1 MRSLRQY
8 RLFVTLLVLPVL
20 AIVLIVILVMALT
33 GGDEEP
39 PGEATPTAPAAGTVS
54 GPAPTPTRLGVTPIA
69 TPIVVQPTQPPVP
82 EPTPTPQPEPTPTEP
97 PVPTPTPTP
106 EGPIS
111 YEVQEGDTLFSIASA
126 YGVSV
131 DDLVSFND
139 LPDEN
144 FIFVGQVLEVP
155 TDPEQVRE
163 RVESRPVA
171 TTAVVVPSDGLNVR
185 DAPSTETGTVQ
196 YVAPGG
202 TELSLTGVIEVID
215 DIEWREVGDGNWVQA
230 QYLEIG
236 VRAAPTAAP
245 VETAAPAAAP
255 APAATATPAAA
266 PAPTG
271 ETVRATIVP
280 TAGLNVRVAADPN
293 ASVAYVA
300 PGASELE
307 LTGETQVVNGVTW
320 WQVVDGNWVQGQF
333 LKFG

>member
-39 PGEATPTAPAAGTVS
+39 AGEATPTASTTGPAS

-106 EGPIS
+106 AGPID

-144 FIFVGQVLEVP
+144 FIFVGQVLEIP

-163 RVESRPVA
+163 RAESRPVA

-185 DAPSTETGTVQ
+185 AAPSTETGAVQ

-202 TELSLTGVIEVID
+202 TELALTGVIEVID
-215 DIEWREVGDGNWVQA
+215 DIEWREVDDGNWVQA

-236 VRAAPTAAP
+236 VRAAPAPAP
-245 VETAAPAAAP
+245 VETP
-255 APAATATPAAA
+255 APAATAAPAAPPPPPGPAGPPGGGGGPPHNPPPRGGRGGGGA
-266 PAPTG
+266 PP
-271 ETVRATIVP
+271 
-280 TAGLNVRVAADPN
+280 
-293 ASVAYVA
+293 
-300 PGASELE
+300 
-307 LTGETQVVNGVTW
+307 
-320 WQVVDGNWVQGQF
+320 
-333 LKFG
+333 

>member
-20 AIVLIVILVMALT
+20 AIVLIVVLVMALT
-33 GGDEEP
+33 GGGEEEQP
-39 PGEATPTAPAAGTVS
+39 LATTPTAVPTAAVS
-54 GPAPTPTRLGVTPIA
+54 GLQPTPGRTPVAPTITVA
-69 TPIVVQPTQPPVP
+69 PTQPPVP
-82 EPTPTPQPEPTPTEP
+82 EPTPTPASTPTPTEP
-97 PVPTPTPTP
+97 PIPTPTPTP
-106 EGPIS
+106 EGPIE
-111 YEVQEGDTLFSIASA
+111 YAVQDGDTLFSIASA

-131 DDLVSFND
+131 ADLVDFND

-144 FIFVGQVLEVP
+144 FIFVGQVLEIP
-155 TDPEQVRE
+155 TDPAQVIE
-163 RVESRPVA
+163 RRESRPVA

-185 DAPSTETGTVQ
+185 AAPSTETGAIQ

-202 TELSLTGVIEVID
+202 TELALTGVIEVID
-215 DIEWREVGDGNWVQA
+215 GIEWREVEDGNWVQA

-236 VRAAPTAAP
+236 VRAAPAPDPTPTAAP
-245 VETAAPAAAP
+245 EAAAP
-255 APAATATPAAA
+255 APAATQPPA
-266 PAPTG
+266 G
-271 ETVRATIVP
+271 ETVRATVVP

-320 WQVVDGNWVQGQF
+320 WRLTDGNWAQGQF

>member
-20 AIVLIVILVMALT
+20 AIVLIVVLVMALT
-33 GGDEEP
+33 GGGDEEQP
-39 PGEATPTAPAAGTVS
+39 AEATATPAAVIGGLTPVPS
-54 GPAPTPTRLGVTPIA
+54 IGQTPPAPTITVP
-69 TPIVVQPTQPPVP
+69 PTQPPIP
-82 EPTPTPQPEPTPTEP
+82 EPTPQPTPTPTEP

-106 EGPIS
+106 EGPIE
-111 YEVQEGDTLFSIASA
+111 YAVQEGDTLYSIASA

-131 DDLVSFND
+131 EDLVSFND

-144 FIFVGQVLEVP
+144 FVFVGQVLEIP
-155 TDPEQVRE
+155 TDTAQVIE
-163 RVESRPVA
+163 RRESRPVA
-171 TTAVVVPSDGLNVR
+171 TTAVVAPSDGLNVR
-185 DAPSTETGTVQ
+185 AEPSTETGAVQ

-202 TELSLTGVIEVID
+202 TELALTGVVEVID
-215 DIEWREVGDGNWVQA
+215 GIEWREVSDGNWVQA

-245 VETAAPAAAP
+245 AETAAPETTQAP
-255 APAATATPAAA
+255 APEATAAPEATQA
-266 PAPTG
+266 PAG
-271 ETVRATIVP
+271 EAVRATVVP
-280 TAGLNVRVAADPN
+280 TAGLNVRSGPDPN

-300 PGASELE
+300 PGASDLE

-320 WQVVDGNWVQGQF
+320 WQLKDGNWVQGQF

>member
-33 GGDEEP
+33 GGGEEQP
-39 PGEATPTAPAAGTVS
+39 ADASPTA
-54 GPAPTPTRLGVTPIA
+54 APTAVVGGLTPSPSIGQPPPASTLTVRPTE
-69 TPIVVQPTQPPVP
+69 PPVP
-82 EPTPTPQPEPTPTEP
+82 PPTPTPPPPTPTPTEP

-106 EGPIS
+106 EGPIE
-111 YEVQEGDTLFSIASA
+111 YAVQEGDTLFSIASA

-131 DDLVSFND
+131 ADLVDFND

-155 TDPEQVRE
+155 TDPAQVIE
-163 RVESRPVA
+163 RRESRPVA

-185 DAPSTETGTVQ
+185 ATPSTVTGDVQ

-202 TELSLTGVIEVID
+202 SELALSGVIEVID
-215 DIEWREVGDGNWVQA
+215 GIEWREVDDGNWVQA

-236 VRAAPTAAP
+236 VRAAPAPAP
-245 VETAAPAAAP
+245 VETEAPPPEATAAPEATQPP
-255 APAATATPAAA
+255 A
-266 PAPTG
+266 G
-271 ETVRATIVP
+271 ETVSATVVP
-280 TAGLNVRVAADPN
+280 TAGLNVRASADPN
-293 ASVAYVA
+293 AAVAYVA
-300 PGASELE
+300 PGASEVE

-320 WQVVDGNWVQGQF
+320 WQLTDGNWVQGQF
-333 LKFG
+333 LNFG

>member
-8 RLFVTLLVLPVL
+8 RLFVTLLILPVL
-20 AIVLIVILVMALT
+20 AIVLIVVLVMALT
-33 GGDEEP
+33 GGGEEGQP
-39 PGEATPTAPAAGTVS
+39 PAATPTAAPTAAVGGLPSAPGRTPAAPTLTV
-54 GPAPTPTRLGVTPIA
+54 A
-69 TPIVVQPTQPPVP
+69 PTQPPVP
-82 EPTPTPQPEPTPTEP
+82 EPTPTPAPTPTPTEP

-106 EGPIS
+106 EGPIEYS
-111 YEVQEGDTLFSIASA
+111 VQDGDTLFSIASA

-131 DDLVSFND
+131 ADLVDFND

-144 FIFVGQVLEVP
+144 FVLVGQVLEIP
-155 TDPEQVRE
+155 TDPAQVIE
-163 RVESRPVA
+163 RRESRPVA

-185 DAPSTETGTVQ
+185 AEPSTATGDVQ

-202 TELSLTGVIEVID
+202 TELALTGVIEVID
-215 DIEWREVGDGNWVQA
+215 GIEWREVSDGNWVQA

-236 VRAAPTAAP
+236 VRAAPTP
-245 VETAAPAAAP
+245 EP
-255 APAATATPAAA
+255 APADTPTPEPTQA
-266 PAPTG
+266 PAG
-271 ETVRATIVP
+271 EGVRATVVP
-280 TAGLNVRVAADPN
+280 TAGLNIRVAADPN

-320 WQVVDGNWVQGQF
+320 WRLTDGNWAQGQF

>member
-20 AIVLIVILVMALT
+20 AVVLIVVLVMALT
-33 GGDEEP
+33 GGDEELP
-39 PGEATPTAPAAGTVS
+39 AAAAPTAAAATVG
-54 GPAPTPTRLGVTPIA
+54 GPLPTPTSSGVPPIA
-69 TPIVVQPTQPPVP
+69 TPIVVVPTQAPVP
-82 EPTPTPQPEPTPTEP
+82 EATPTPAPTPTEP
-97 PVPTPTPTP
+97 PVPTPTPAP
-106 EGPIS
+106 EGPIE
-111 YEVQEGDTLFSIASA
+111 YAVQESDTLFSIASA

-131 DDLVSFND
+131 ADLVEFND

-155 TDPEQVRE
+155 TDPAQVVE
-163 RVESRPVA
+163 RRGSRPVV

-185 DAPSTETGTVQ
+185 AAPNTDTGAVQ

-202 TELSLTGVIEVID
+202 SELALTGVVEVID
-215 DIEWREVGDGNWVQA
+215 GIEWREVTDGNWVQA

-245 VETAAPAAAP
+245 AATAAPVATAAP
-255 APAATATPAAA
+255 APAATATPQATQ
-266 PAPTG
+266 APTG
-271 ETVRATIVP
+271 DTVQATVVP
-280 TAGLNVRVAADPN
+280 TAGLNVRSSPDSN

-300 PGASELE
+300 PGASELQ
-307 LTGETQVVNGVTW
+307 LTGDTQVVTGVTW
-320 WQVVDGNWVQGQF
+320 WQLTDGNWVQGQF

>member
-20 AIVLIVILVMALT
+20 AIIVIVILVMALT
-33 GGDEEP
+33 GGDEEQP
-39 PGEATPTAPAAGTVS
+39 AEAAPTAAAPTAVVGGLSPTPS
-54 GPAPTPTRLGVTPIA
+54 IGQPPPAPTLTVAPTA
-69 TPIVVQPTQPPVP
+69 PPVP
-82 EPTPTPQPEPTPTEP
+82 EPTPTPPPPTPTPTEP

-106 EGPIS
+106 EGPIE
-111 YEVQEGDTLFSIASA
+111 YAVQEGDTLFSIASA

-131 DDLVSFND
+131 DDLVDFND

-155 TDPEQVRE
+155 
-163 RVESRPVA
+163 VA

-185 DAPSTETGTVQ
+185 AAPSTVTGEIQ

-202 TELSLTGVIEVID
+202 TELALSGVIEVID
-215 DIEWREVGDGNWVQA
+215 GIEWREVDDGNWVQA

-236 VRAAPTAAP
+236 VRAAPAPAP
-245 VETAAPAAAP
+245 VETAAPEATP
-255 APAATATPAAA
+255 APAATATTAATQA
-266 PAPTG
+266 PAG
-271 ETVRATIVP
+271 ETVRATVVP

-293 ASVAYVA
+293 SSVAYVA
-300 PGASELE
+300 PGASEVE

-320 WQVVDGNWVQGQF
+320 WQVTDGNWVQGQF

>member
-20 AIVLIVILVMALT
+20 AIVLIVILVRALT
-33 GGDEEP
+33 GGGEEQAA
-39 PGEATPTAPAAGTVS
+39 GATPTATPASVAGGTL
-54 GPAPTPTRLGVTPIA
+54 PTSTSRGVTPIA
-69 TPIVVQPTQPPVP
+69 PPITVAPTQPPVP
-82 EPTPTPQPEPTPTEP
+82 EPTPTPPPATPTPTEP

-106 EGPIS
+106 EGPIE
-111 YEVQEGDTLFSIASA
+111 YAVQDGDTLFSIASA

-131 DDLVSFND
+131 SDLVEFND

-155 TDPEQVRE
+155 TDPAQVVE
-163 RVESRPVA
+163 RRDSQPVA

-185 DAPSTETGTVQ
+185 DVPNTETSTVQ

-202 TELSLTGVIEVID
+202 TELALTGVIEVID
-215 DIEWREVGDGNWVQA
+215 GIEWREVEDGNWVQA

-245 VETAAPAAAP
+245 AETAAPET
-255 APAATATPAAA
+255 TATPAATQ
-266 PAPTG
+266 APTG
-271 ETVRATIVP
+271 ETVRATVVP
-280 TAGLNVRVAADPN
+280 TAGLNVRSTADPN
-293 ASVAYVA
+293 GAVAYVA
-300 PGASELE
+300 PGASEIE
-307 LTGETQVVNGVTW
+307 LTGETQVVDGVTW
-320 WQVVDGNWVQGQF
+320 WQLTDGNWVQGQF

>member
-20 AIVLIVILVMALT
+20 AVVLIVVLVMALT
-33 GGDEEP
+33 GGDEESQAS
-39 PGEATPTAPAAGTVS
+39 ATPTAAPPAMVGGAL
-54 GPAPTPTRLGVTPIA
+54 PTPTSSGVPPIA
-69 TPIVVQPTQPPVP
+69 TPIVVVPTQAPVP
-82 EPTPTPQPEPTPTEP
+82 EATATPAPTPTEP
-97 PVPTPTPTP
+97 PVPTPTPAP
-106 EGPIS
+106 EGPIE
-111 YEVQEGDTLFSIASA
+111 YAVQESDTLFSIASA

-131 DDLVSFND
+131 ADLVEFND

-155 TDPEQVRE
+155 TDPAQVAE
-163 RVESRPVA
+163 RRGSRPVV

-185 DAPSTETGTVQ
+185 AAPNTDTGAVQ

-202 TELSLTGVIEVID
+202 TELALSGVIQVID
-215 DIEWREVGDGNWVQA
+215 GIEWREVADGNWVQA

-245 VETAAPAAAP
+245 
-255 APAATATPAAA
+255 AATATPQ
-266 PAPTG
+266 PTRAPTG
-271 ETVRATIVP
+271 DTVQAIVVP
-280 TAGLNVRVAADPN
+280 TAGLNVRSSPDSN

-300 PGASELE
+300 PGASELQ
-307 LTGETQVVNGVTW
+307 LTGDTQVVNGVTW
-320 WQVVDGNWVQGQF
+320 WQLTDGNWVQGQF

>member
-39 PGEATPTAPAAGTVS
+39 TAEATPTATPAVS
-54 GPAPTPTRLGVTPIA
+54 GGLPSTPSAIGVTPVA
-69 TPIVVQPTQPPVP
+69 PPITVAPTQPPVP
-82 EPTPTPQPEPTPTEP
+82 EPTPPPATPTPTEP
-97 PVPTPTPTP
+97 PAPTPTPTP
-106 EGPIS
+106 EGPIE
-111 YEVQEGDTLFSIASA
+111 YAVQEGDTLFSIASA

-131 DDLVSFND
+131 ADVVDFND

-144 FIFVGQVLEVP
+144 FIFVGQVLEIP
-155 TDPEQVRE
+155 TDPAQVIE
-163 RVESRPVA
+163 RRESRPVA

-185 DAPSTETGTVQ
+185 GAPSTETGEIQ

-202 TELSLTGVIEVID
+202 SELALTGVIEVID
-215 DIEWREVGDGNWVQA
+215 GIEWREVDDGNWVQS

-245 VETAAPAAAP
+245 AATAAPQTTP
-255 APAATATPAAA
+255 APAATPA
-266 PAPTG
+266 PAG
-271 ETVRATIVP
+271 ETVRATVVP
-280 TAGLNVRVAADPN
+280 TAGLNVRVSADPN

-300 PGASELE
+300 PGASEVE
-307 LTGETQVVNGVTW
+307 LTGETQIVNGVTW
-320 WQVVDGNWVQGQF
+320 WRLTDGNWVQGQF

>member
-20 AIVLIVILVMALT
+20 AIVLIVVLVMALT
-33 GGDEEP
+33 GGGEEESTA
-39 PGEATPTAPAAGTVS
+39 GATPTA
-54 GPAPTPTRLGVTPIA
+54 TPTAVAGGLPSTPSAIGVTPVA
-69 TPIVVQPTQPPVP
+69 PPITVAPTQPPVP
-82 EPTPTPQPEPTPTEP
+82 EPTPPATPTPTEP

-106 EGPIS
+106 EGPIE
-111 YEVQEGDTLFSIASA
+111 YAVQEGDTLFSIASA

-131 DDLVSFND
+131 ADVVDFND

-144 FIFVGQVLEVP
+144 FIFVGQVLEIP
-155 TDPEQVRE
+155 TDPAQVIE
-163 RVESRPVA
+163 RRESRPVA

-185 DAPSTETGTVQ
+185 SAPSTETGEIQ

-202 TELSLTGVIEVID
+202 SELALTGVIEVID
-215 DIEWREVGDGNWVQA
+215 GIEWREVDDGNWVQA

-245 VETAAPAAAP
+245 AETAAPQPTP
-255 APAATATPAAA
+255 APAATQA
-266 PAPTG
+266 PAG
-271 ETVRATIVP
+271 ETVRATVVP
-280 TAGLNVRVAADPN
+280 TAGLNVRVSADPN

-300 PGASELE
+300 PGASEVE
-307 LTGETQVVNGVTW
+307 LTGETQIVNGVTW
-320 WQVVDGNWVQGQF
+320 WRLTDGNWVQGQF

>member
-20 AIVLIVILVMALT
+20 AIVLIVVLVMALT

-39 PGEATPTAPAAGTVS
+39 TAGTTPTATPTAVTSGGLTPPA
-54 GPAPTPTRLGVTPIA
+54 RGVTPVA
-69 TPIVVQPTQPPVP
+69 PPITVAPTEPPVP
-82 EPTPTPQPEPTPTEP
+82 EPTAPSATPTPTEP

-106 EGPIS
+106 EGPIE
-111 YEVQEGDTLFSIASA
+111 YAVQEGDTLFSIASA

-131 DDLVSFND
+131 ADLVDFND

-155 TDPEQVRE
+155 TDPAQVIE
-163 RVESRPVA
+163 RRESRPVA

-185 DAPSTETGTVQ
+185 AAPSTETGDIQ

-202 TELSLTGVIEVID
+202 SELALTGVIEVID
-215 DIEWREVGDGNWVQA
+215 DVEWREVEDGNWVQA

-245 VETAAPAAAP
+245 AATPTPQPAATAAPAATAP
-255 APAATATPAAA
+255 PA
-266 PAPTG
+266 G
-271 ETVRATIVP
+271 ETVRATVVP
-280 TAGLNVRVAADPN
+280 QAGLNVRVSADPN

-300 PGASELE
+300 PGASEVE
-307 LTGETQVVNGVTW
+307 LTGETQIVNGVTW
-320 WQVVDGNWVQGQF
+320 WRLTDGNWVQGQF